1 MIIFAIYNKPKMENQ
16 PTDNNLTEQ
25 TAKPARNYLL
35 IVLAVMALV
44 VAVYFLAKPKAE
56 SSSPAESEKK
66 ETLYNRDEPAEQ
78 QIYQDDYKQKIMELI
93 DSGKTVGEISRET
106 GVRRDVIRKIKKEM
120 GKHDE

>member
-1 MIIFAIYNKPKMENQ
+1 MENK

-25 TAKPARNYLL
+25 TTKPARNYLL
-35 IVLAVMALV
+35 IALAVITLV
-44 VAVYFLAKPKAE
+44 VAIYFLAKPKAE
-56 SSSPAESEKK
+56 SSSPAEPEKK

-78 QIYQDDYKQKIMELI
+78 QIYQNDYKQKIMELI